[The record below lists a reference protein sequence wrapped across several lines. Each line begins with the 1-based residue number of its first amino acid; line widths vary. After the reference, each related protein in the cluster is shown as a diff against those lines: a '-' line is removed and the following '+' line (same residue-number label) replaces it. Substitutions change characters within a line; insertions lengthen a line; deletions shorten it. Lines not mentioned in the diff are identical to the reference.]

1 MRVLVTGSAGF
12 IGRWVVQKLIERGDQ
27 VSELDMLNVPAA
39 RGVAEH
45 HVCDIRDGAQLANI
59 VRRFAPNAV
68 VHLAARTDLNEKTEL
83 SGYSS
88 NIDGV
93 ANLVSAIEVTPSV
106 KRAIWTSS
114 QLVCKVGYVPKSP
127 TDYLPS
133 TLYGQSKV
141 LTEKIVRDSDGAGRT
156 WTIVR
161 PTTVWGP
168 GMSPHY
174 RRFLN
179 LIQKGRY
186 FHVGKKP
193 LLKSYSYV
201 GNIAH
206 QYLKLLDAPHDRIHS
221 QTYYLAD
228 YEPIDLI
235 EWSNAFQRELGS
247 RAIPTIPLPAARLLA
262 KAGDVI
268 NAAGVRRFPF
278 NSFRLTNILTPYCF
292 DTSPIKAVCGP
303 LPFSVREGISETAKW
318 VAQRRVID

>member
-1 MRVLVTGSAGF
+1 MKILVTGSAGF
-12 IGRWVVQKLIERGDQ
+12 IGQWVVQRLVERGDL
-27 VSELDMLNVPAA
+27 VSELDMRNVPAA

-45 HVCDIRDGAQLANI
+45 HVCDIRDSARLASI
-59 VRRFAPNAV
+59 MQSFSPDAV
-68 VHLAARTDLNEKTEL
+68 IHLAARTDLDERTDL

-93 ANLVSAIEVTPSV
+93 TNLASAIETTPSV

-133 TLYGQSKV
+133 TLYGGSKV

-156 WTIVR
+156 WAIVR

-174 RRFLN
+174 QRFLN
-179 LIQKGRY
+179 LIQRGRY
-186 FHVGKKP
+186 FHVGSGP
-193 LLKSYSYV
+193 LLKSYSYI

-206 QYLKLLDAPHDRIHS
+206 QYLRLLDAPAEQIHR

-228 YEPIDLI
+228 YDPIDLI
-235 EWSNAFQRELGS
+235 EWSNAFQRAFDC
-247 RAIPTIPLPAARLLA
+247 RPIPTIPLPVAKMLA
-262 KAGDVI
+262 KAGDAI
-268 NAAGVRRFPF
+268 NAVGVRHFPL
-278 NSFRLTNILTPYCF
+278 NSFRLNNILTQYRF
-292 DTSPIKAVCGP
+292 DLSATEAVCGP
-303 LPFSVREGISETAKW
+303 LPFSVRQGVDATVRWI
-318 VAQRRVID
+318 RG

>member
-12 IGRWVVQKLIERGDQ
+12 IGQWVVRKLIERGDQ
-27 VSELDMLNVPAA
+27 VSELDMHNVPAA

-45 HVCDIRDGAQLANI
+45 HVCDIRDGAHLTSI
-59 VRRFAPNAV
+59 VQGFSPDAV
-68 VHLAARTDLNEKTEL
+68 VHLAARTDLDEKTNL

-88 NIDGV
+88 NTDGV

-133 TLYGQSKV
+133 TLYGESKV

-168 GMSPHY
+168 GMSSHY
-174 RRFLN
+174 QRFLD
-179 LIQKGRY
+179 LIQSGRY
-186 FHVGKKP
+186 FHVGRSP
-193 LLKSYSYV
+193 LLKSYSYI

-206 QYLKLLDAPHDRIHS
+206 QYIRLLDAPAERIQR

-228 YEPIDLI
+228 YEPLDLI
-235 EWSNAFQRELGS
+235 EWSNAFQGAFNCRP
-247 RAIPTIPLPAARLLA
+247 IPTLPLPVAKMLA
-262 KAGDVI
+262 KAGDAI
-268 NAAGVRRFPF
+268 NAIGIRRFPF
-278 NSFRLTNILTPYCF
+278 NSFRLNNILTQYRF
-292 DTSPIKAVCGP
+292 DMTPTEAVCGQ
-303 LPFSVREGISETAKW
+303 LPFSTKQGIEETVKW
-318 VAQRRVID
+318 FGSRLID